1 MYTYETEARVRTKKS
16 QNKYFSRSQ
25 TLNLCLSH
33 RDDFFKI
40 CSAFDDSLLLHRLTC
55 WKNVLQPTI
64 MERMDAPL
72 VPANLFPSRKIWV
85 ATQSCLERGSGQLKD
100 IARLTVGGMVTGE
113 DGEDGEDVQNVC
125 CGASGSIQE
134 RGRGLRLWL
143 R

>member
-1 MYTYETEARVRTKKS
+1 
-16 QNKYFSRSQ
+16 
-25 TLNLCLSH
+25 
-33 RDDFFKI
+33 
-40 CSAFDDSLLLHRLTC
+40 
-55 WKNVLQPTI
+55 

-100 IARLTVGGMVTGE
+100 IAKLAVRG

-134 RGRGLRLWL
+134 RGRGLRLGL